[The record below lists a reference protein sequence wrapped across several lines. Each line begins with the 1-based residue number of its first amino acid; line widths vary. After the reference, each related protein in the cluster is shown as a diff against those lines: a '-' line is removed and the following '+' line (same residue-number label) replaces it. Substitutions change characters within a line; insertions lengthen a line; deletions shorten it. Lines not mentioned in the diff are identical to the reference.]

1 VHSNVWGP
9 APITSYNNFLYYVTF
24 IDDFSRTTWVY
35 LLTSK
40 DEVFQRFLEFTNFI
54 ENQYNFTIKIFRSNN
69 DTEYVNKNFSNY
81 FQQKGILHQT
91 SCVYTPEQN
100 GISE

>member
-69 DTEYVNKNFSNY
+69 GTEYVNKNFSNY
-81 FQQKGILHQT
+81 FQQKDILHQT
-91 SCVYTPEQN
+91 SCVYTLEKN